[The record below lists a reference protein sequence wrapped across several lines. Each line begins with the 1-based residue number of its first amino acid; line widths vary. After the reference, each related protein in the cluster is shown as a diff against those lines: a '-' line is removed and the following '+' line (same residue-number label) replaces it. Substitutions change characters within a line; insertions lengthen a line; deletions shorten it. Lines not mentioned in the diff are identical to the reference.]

1 MRISRHSLDH
11 NGEGFALARKW
22 FRLDAE
28 AQFALGVEYK
38 HGKGVPQ
45 NHREAVK
52 WYRRAAER
60 EHAGAQYQLG
70 RMYHQGR
77 ASLKQ
82 EISKDYNQALNR
94 YLKAAKQNHARA
106 HCSVGRMYAIHAY
119 AWLALAAEASPGSH
133 SPTLLG
139 LESSMTQ
146 GELSDAHRLA
156 AAYRWCIERGIP
168 IW

>member
-1 MRISRHSLDH
+1 MHRDYR
-11 NGEGFALARKW
+11 EAVKWYRKAAEW
-22 FRLDAE
+22 SNAE
-28 AQFALGVEYK
+28 AQHRLASMYVAGQ
-38 HGKGVPQ
+38 GVPQ
-45 NHREAVK
+45 DDREAVK

-70 RMYHQGR
+70 RMYHKGR
-77 ASLKQ
+77 ASLKR
-82 EISKDYNQALNR
+82 EVSTEYNQALKW
-94 YLKAAKQNHARA
+94 YLKAAKQNHTRA
-106 HCSVGRMYAIHAY
+106 HYSLGRMYAIHAY
-119 AWLALAAEASPGSH
+119 AWLALAAEASPVSH

-146 GELSDAHRLA
+146 DELSDAHRLA